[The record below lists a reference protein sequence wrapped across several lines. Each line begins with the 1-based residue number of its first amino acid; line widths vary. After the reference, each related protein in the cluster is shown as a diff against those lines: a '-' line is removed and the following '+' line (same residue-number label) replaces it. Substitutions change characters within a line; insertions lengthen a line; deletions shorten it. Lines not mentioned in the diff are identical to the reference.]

1 MFALSFRTQEMKDDY
16 YRKEAEEAAALEEEK
31 KKKKEDKKREKEEKQ
46 KKKEEEKEKKGKK
59 KEEEKEK
66 KGKKGGKKKW
76 LFFHLSVWI
85 LSFLHPCQK
94 VFERDCSVFYFN
106 GDFIQ
111 YFVLIVI
118 LTHIEYWKQ

>member
-46 KKKEEEKEKKGKK
+46 KK